1 MKRTRFPQRASR
13 NKATRGAASI
23 QRKDTLDGGQT
34 RSKSIGDTR
43 APAAAQHGSCLPLK
57 TQIARHSLSVARHVS
72 PHTKIMKLPNVG
84 PLGPQGQVI

>member
-13 NKATRGAASI
+13 HKATRGAASI

-34 RSKSIGDTR
+34 LSKTIRDTR
-43 APAAAQHGSCLPLK
+43 APAAAQHGCCAPLK
-57 TQIARHSLSVARHVS
+57 TQIARHSLSVARDAS

-84 PLGPQGQVI
+84 PQGQAI